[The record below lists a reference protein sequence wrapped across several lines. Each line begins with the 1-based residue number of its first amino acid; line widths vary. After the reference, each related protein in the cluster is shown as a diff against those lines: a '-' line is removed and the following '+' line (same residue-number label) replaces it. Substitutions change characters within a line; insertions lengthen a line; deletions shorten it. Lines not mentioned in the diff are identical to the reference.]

1 MDKKYIWIIV
11 AVLLAFGIG
20 YTLSRPDSTPTQQ
33 NTNNTPADTAPADTQ
48 NGNNSL
54 DASGRQLTTLPD
66 DILRQTELTSL
77 NLSNNQLTTLPDEF
91 ANLTQLETLNI
102 ENNRLEHVPE
112 SLKRMTWLKSL
123 DISNNRIPAEEIAA
137 LKSSLPDTEI
147 KG

>member
-11 AVLLAFGIG
+11 AVLLAFVVG
-20 YTLSRPDSTPTQQ
+20 YTLSRPDDTPTQQ
-33 NTNNTPADTAPADTQ
+33 STNTTPADTAPADSQ
-48 NGNNSL
+48 SENSSL

-77 NLSNNQLTTLPDEF
+77 NLSNNQLTTLPDDF
-91 ANLTQLETLNI
+91 ANLRQLETLNI

-112 SLKRMTWLKSL
+112 ALKRMTWLTSL
-123 DISNNRIPAEEIAA
+123 DISNNRIPPEEVNE
-137 LKSSLPDTEI
+137 LKSSLPDTQI